1 LRKDTTVPSQD
12 PSHPKA
18 APIILVVNEQ
28 HAIHH
33 VRVRGYVET
42 PARMD
47 SILQGIVPTGLFERI
62 PAQPYPD
69 EHITAVHD
77 PALVEYI
84 KTVCANVAPKDS
96 IYPYIFPVRNP
107 AHRPDDLTLQA
118 GYYCIDTFTPL
129 NGSAYSAA
137 RAAVD
142 CVLTAAD
149 RLCTGSRLA
158 YALVRPPGH
167 HAERCVFGGFCYFNS
182 TAIAAHYL
190 SRQAKVAILDVD
202 YHHGNGQQDI
212 FYERADV
219 LTVSIHGHPRI
230 AYPYFS
236 GYADE
241 VGAGAGAGYNV
252 NLPLPEQTD
261 GAQYRVA
268 LEKALGKIVQFQPDY
283 LVVALGL
290 DTSKG
295 DPTGSWSLYA
305 ADFTANGQLIG
316 ALHLPT
322 LVVQEGGYRNRV
334 LGVNAR
340 SFFRGMLGG
349 GIVGA
354 FN

>member
-1 LRKDTTVPSQD
+1 MSQPD
-12 PSHPKA
+12 S
-18 APIILVVNEQ
+18 ILLVVNEH
-28 HAIHH
+28 HAIHR

-42 PARMD
+42 PSRIE
-47 SILQGIVPTGLFERI
+47 SILRGIEPTGLFERI
-62 PAQPYPD
+62 STEHFPD

-77 PALVEYI
+77 PAMVEYI
-84 KTVCANVAPKDS
+84 RTVCANVAPKDS
-96 IYPYIFPVRNP
+96 IYPYIFPVRN
-107 AHRPDDLTLQA
+107 ALHRPDDLTLQA
-118 GYYCIDTFTPL
+118 GYYCLDTFTPL
-129 NGSAYSAA
+129 NDPAYIAA

-142 CVLTAAD
+142 CALTAAHC
-149 RLCTGSRLA
+149 LLTGNRLA

-167 HAERCVFGGFCYFNS
+167 HAERRFFGGFCYFNS

-190 SRQAKVAILDVD
+190 SSQGKVAILDVD

-230 AYPYFS
+230 AYPYLC

-241 VGAGAGAGYNV
+241 EGAGAGKGYNL

-268 LEKALGKIVQFQPDY
+268 LEKALGRIAQFRPDF

-295 DPTGSWSLYA
+295 DPTGSWSLHA
-305 ADFTANGQLIG
+305 ADFAANGQLIG
-316 ALHLPT
+316 ALRLPT
-322 LVVQEGGYRNRV
+322 LIVQEGGYRTRV

-340 SFFRGMLGG
+340 RFFGGLLRGAGH
-349 GIVGA
+349 VGA